1 MAYVTRSMQGV
12 RQITPLSSRILRES
26 EKYSGKAKEAL
37 QLKAAEEGLFEVK
50 RGTPNNLTRE
60 SESAAKRAIMAGQK
74 MSIQG
79 DFNPNDIVSPLKQEF
94 FNSMGGMPQ
103 FQQEAI
109 LDKYSDNMRQ
119 QRMLNQAEQKSYLEL
134 REAQRKARMTQAADA
149 LQIPVSRRIEE
160 IMSSGLKDRK
170 KFESL
175 QQSLFENPEALGN
188 PLIANLYGTA
198 FKNVG
203 EKIDAKAKKKNI
215 RDAQEYNMLSQAAAS
230 GNTEFIDYLKS
241 NKGKGSSKKFNT
253 AIKLAE
259 ANKEVKEKATYVKQY
274 DSALTAAKE
283 DLNSLT
289 AIGKMIPPTKLQ
301 GLEFNAYKNMLVK
314 KQQGIAIDKQTEAFA
329 NFVKT
334 AKFLLSA
341 EDDFEADTEG
351 VRDLI
356 KLLVRAGIND
366 EALTSLLGDDAKKLK
381 DVSNYTDLIVLLESA
396 SNILAMQG
404 SAPDAVMQAE
414 ADAEADF
421 NR

>member
-26 EKYSGKAKEAL
+26 ENYDGKAKEAL

-79 DFNPNDIVSPLKQEF
+79 DFNPNDIVSPLRQEF

-134 REAQRKARMTQAADA
+134 REAQRKARFTQAADA

-160 IMSSGLKDRK
+160 IMSSGVKDK
-170 KFESL
+170 NKFESL
-175 QQSLFENPEALGN
+175 QQTLFENPEALGN
-188 PLIANLYGTA
+188 PLVATLYQTA

-203 EKIDAKAKKKNI
+203 EKIDAKTKKKNV
-215 RDAQEYNMLSQAAAS
+215 RDAQEYNMMSQAAAS
-230 GNTEFIDYLKS
+230 GNTEFINYLKS

-253 AIKLAE
+253 AITLAE
-259 ANKEVKEKATYVKQY
+259 ANKQAKEKTAYVKQY

-289 AIGKMIPPTKLQ
+289 AIGKMPPPTKLQ
-301 GLEFNAYKNMLVK
+301 GIEFDAYKNILLK
-314 KQQGIAIDKQTEAFA
+314 KQQGIAVDKETEALA

-356 KLLVRAGIND
+356 KLIVRAGIND
-366 EALTSLLGDDAKKLK
+366 EALTSLLGEDAKKLK

-396 SNILAMQG
+396 SNILAMKG
-404 SAPDAVMQAE
+404 SAPNAVMQAE